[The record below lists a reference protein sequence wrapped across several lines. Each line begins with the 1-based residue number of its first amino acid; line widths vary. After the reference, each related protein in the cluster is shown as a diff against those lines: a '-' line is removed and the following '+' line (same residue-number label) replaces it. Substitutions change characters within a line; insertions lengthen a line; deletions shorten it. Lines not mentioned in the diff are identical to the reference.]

1 MDVGPVISESAIPEL
16 LAELGPIFGRQI
28 AVELSAASLRGGSGR
43 AVADF
48 FVSVIWGAERYEFA
62 AEAKWRSTPLALEE
76 AIHQARHG
84 AEQAG
89 RMPMVIVPFLGE
101 KRIERLEEKGVSGL
115 DLCGNGLIVVKDR
128 LLLRRTGQP
137 NRYPESGP
145 ARFAYRGVTSLVPR
159 VFLRRAEYP
168 SVGQV
173 RNEIV
178 AAGGAVALS
187 TVSKALA
194 RMADD
199 LIVDR
204 SEGRIV
210 LMQPDKLLDTLVENF
225 AAPVPERTA
234 QLKMPMPLEQF
245 FRLAQSRIGGSTT
258 TLRMV
263 VSGASSQERYAAG
276 LRADIP
282 VVYVNDVDELKR
294 RVGEAWKP
302 ADRFADLKVVQTSD
316 PTPFFDARPDGG
328 GTTFASPVQTY
339 LELVAAGD
347 KRHAGMAGEVRARIL
362 RDQVR

>member
-1 MDVGPVISESAIPEL
+1 MGVGPVISESAIPEL

-43 AVADF
+43 AVADY

-62 AEAKWRSTPLALEE
+62 AEAKWRSTPLAIEE
-76 AIHQARHG
+76 AIRQARRC

-101 KRIERLEEKGVSGL
+101 KRIERLEEEGVSGL

-145 ARFAYRGVTSLVPR
+145 ARFAYRGATSLVPR

-173 RNEIV
+173 QDEIV

-234 QLKMPMPLEQF
+234 QLKTPMPLEQF
-245 FRLAQSRIGGSTT
+245 FRLAQSRVGGSTT

-263 VSGASSQERYAAG
+263 LSGASSQERYAAG

-339 LELVAAGD
+339 LELAAAGD
-347 KRHAGMAGEVRARIL
+347 KRDAGMAGEVRARIL
-362 RDQVR
+362 RDLVR